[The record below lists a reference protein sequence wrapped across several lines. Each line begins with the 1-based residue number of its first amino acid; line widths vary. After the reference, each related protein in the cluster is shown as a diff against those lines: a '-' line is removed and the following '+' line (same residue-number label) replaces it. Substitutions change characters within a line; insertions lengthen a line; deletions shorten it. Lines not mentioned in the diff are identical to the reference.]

1 MLAENS
7 VNNMMNPLF
16 LRHDLMIELGRLEMA
31 MEDACSR
38 QGANDPSAIESL
50 QTKHA
55 RIAAALSRLPQ
66 GH

>member
-1 MLAENS
+1 MFDNTA
-7 VNNMMNPLF
+7 VNVMNPMF

-38 QGANDPSAIESL
+38 HGANDSNAMESL

-55 RIAAALSRLPQ
+55 RIADALNRLPQ
-66 GH
+66 DR